1 MSTSTQRLGKYEL
14 RERLGR
20 GGMAEVWKALD
31 TQLQRYVALKI
42 LHADLQNDPSF
53 ITRFEREAQVIAS
66 LHHPNIVQVHDFQ
79 VSRPPESSN
88 TIAYMV
94 MDYVEGQTL
103 ADYIRSTSRIGRF
116 SSASEIVYL
125 FTSLGKAI
133 DYANHRGMIHRD
145 IKPVNILLDKRNTA
159 QSMMGEPIL
168 TDFGIVKLLGT
179 STGTQSGAW
188 LGTPLYI
195 SPEQA
200 QGQPGNERSDIY
212 SFGVILYEIWT
223 GVQPFQGDSLV
234 SIIRQHI
241 DTIPTSPDLINP
253 EITPALA
260 DVIMCSLAKDPA
272 ARFSTASSMT
282 AAMAEALGISTPAN
296 LHLPTSTTNAMD
308 EPTYISSPLPDVPTL
323 ESPTPEAPRSGVINH
338 APTGPIDRAQGG
350 ASSIDTPGG
359 PTTPLTSIS
368 ATNARKGVINH
379 APTAPAPPLLPSAP
393 AQVPGRR
400 YRSIFIALLI
410 LLVGSSS
417 LGAFYLLSHRGP
429 GPTGTTNQI
438 VGYATF
444 VDSGQLNDINSQ
456 GINDELQIN
465 LQNI

>member
-66 LHHPNIVQVHDFQ
+66 LHHPNIVQIHDFQ
-79 VSRPPESSN
+79 ISRPPESSN

-133 DYANHRGMIHRD
+133 DYAHHRGMIHRD
-145 IKPVNILLDKRNTA
+145 IKPANILLDKRNTA

-212 SFGVILYEIWT
+212 SLGVILYEICT
-223 GVQPFQGDSLV
+223 GVQPYRGDTV
-234 SIIRQHI
+234 TAIMIQHI
-241 DTIPTSPDLINP
+241 NSTPTSPTLINP
-253 EITPALA
+253 NIPPALSM
-260 DVIMCSLAKDPA
+260 VIMRSLAKDPN
-272 ARFSTASSMT
+272 ARFGSAG
-282 AAMAEALGISTPAN
+282 AMAEALADAFNLVAPLELSRSSYQVSDTSAPTYLTPYPAGQSRGMTPSSPSQPGIGSVSLPKALAYPTPLLTPTNSNDPVSPIPTPSSTPVN
-296 LHLPTSTTNAMD
+296 S
-308 EPTYISSPLPDVPTL
+308 
-323 ESPTPEAPRSGVINH
+323 
-338 APTGPIDRAQGG
+338 
-350 ASSIDTPGG
+350 
-359 PTTPLTSIS
+359 
-368 ATNARKGVINH
+368 
-379 APTAPAPPLLPSAP
+379 
-393 AQVPGRR
+393 VPGT
-400 YRSIFIALLI
+400 A
-410 LLVGSSS
+410 
-417 LGAFYLLSHRGP
+417 GAANP
-429 GPTGTTNQI
+429 
-438 VGYATF
+438 V
-444 VDSGQLNDINSQ
+444 
-456 GINDELQIN
+456 
-465 LQNI
+465 QNRTPVP